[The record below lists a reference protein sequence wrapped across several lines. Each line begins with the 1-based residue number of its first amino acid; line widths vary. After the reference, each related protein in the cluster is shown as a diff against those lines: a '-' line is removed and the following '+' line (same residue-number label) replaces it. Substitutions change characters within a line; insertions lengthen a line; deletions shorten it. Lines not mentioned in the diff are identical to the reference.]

1 MKKILILLSIA
12 LLSPASNAENSL
24 LATTATGKEAIS
36 SVVKTESGEL
46 ANLESAKNDA
56 NNSSLWEIL
65 DTNKDNMLSKA
76 EAVASQD
83 VADNWNKLDLN
94 KDEKLDTEEFA
105 KIFSLEN

>member
-1 MKKILILLSIA
+1 MKKILTLLSIA
-12 LLSPASNAENSL
+12 LLSSVTYAENNL
-24 LATTATGKEAIS
+24 LTTKVIEKKAIS
-36 SVVKTESGEL
+36 SSVKTESDQL
-46 ANLESAKNDA
+46 AKLEPTKNEA

-65 DTNKDNMLSKA
+65 DTNKDDLLSKT

-83 VADNWNKLDLN
+83 ITVNWDKLDLN